1 MNNSVSY
8 LTLFKTFMKIGIVT
22 FGGGYAMIPII
33 ESEVVDKHHWMT
45 KEEFLDAIATTQICP
60 GALAINMS
68 SLLGYKLA
76 KIPGAI
82 VCTLGASLPSFLI
95 ILAIAMFF
103 HQFEDNKVVAAMFA
117 GIRPAVVALI
127 AVPSFSLAKSAH
139 ISFVNC
145 WVPILSALL
154 IWLMGVNPIW
164 VIIVAALGGYV
175 YGQFI
180 QPTEQLKNQN
190 MEETK
195 PHFASS
201 QNVHIDDF
209 LKLIQECK
217 DEKELK
223 RLRKAITTAKKP
235 F

>member
-1 MNNSVSY
+1 MHVSGLKKELLKSKKVKRLKMNNSVSY

-45 KEEFLDAIATTQICP
+45 KEEFLDAIATTQVCP

-76 KIPGAI
+76 KTPGAI

-103 HQFEDNKVVAAMFA
+103 HQFEDNKVIAAMFA

-127 AVPSFSLAKSAH
+127 AVPTFSLAKSAH

-180 QPTEQLKNQN
+180 QPTE
-190 MEETK
+190 
-195 PHFASS
+195 
-201 QNVHIDDF
+201 
-209 LKLIQECK
+209 
-217 DEKELK
+217 
-223 RLRKAITTAKKP
+223 
-235 F
+235 

>member
-8 LTLFKTFMKIGIVT
+8 LTLFKTFLKIGIVT

-33 ESEVVDKHHWMT
+33 ESEVIDKHHWMT
-45 KEEFLDAIATTQICP
+45 KEEFLDAIATTQVCP

-76 KIPGAI
+76 KTPGAI

-127 AVPSFSLAKSAH
+127 AVPTFSLAKSAGKSIRAIFTTMICH
-139 ISFVNC
+139 TRNFATISPFTSRFYFHNLVTTFITIYNL
-145 WVPILSALL
+145 LS
-154 IWLMGVNPIW
+154 
-164 VIIVAALGGYV
+164 
-175 YGQFI
+175 
-180 QPTEQLKNQN
+180 
-190 MEETK
+190 
-195 PHFASS
+195 
-201 QNVHIDDF
+201 
-209 LKLIQECK
+209 
-217 DEKELK
+217 
-223 RLRKAITTAKKP
+223 
-235 F
+235 